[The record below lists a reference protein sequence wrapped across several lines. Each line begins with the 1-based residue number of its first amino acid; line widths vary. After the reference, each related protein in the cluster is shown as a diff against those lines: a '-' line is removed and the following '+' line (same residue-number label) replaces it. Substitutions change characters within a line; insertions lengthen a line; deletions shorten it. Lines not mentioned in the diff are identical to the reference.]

1 MNTVSII
8 IQELLV
14 HEEIY
19 LFFDNNQF
27 KHWEINLENRFK
39 MGRKRYEL
47 QIFFL
52 SWDFK
57 ISVINLRP

>member
-14 HEEIY
+14 HEKID
-19 LFFDNNQF
+19 LFCDNSQF
-27 KHWEINLENRFK
+27 KPWEINLENRFK

-47 QIFFL
+47 QIFVF
-52 SWDFK
+52 SWDSK
-57 ISVINLRP
+57 ISVINLMP

>member
-14 HEEIY
+14 HEEIN

-27 KHWEINLENRFK
+27 KPWEINLENRFK
-39 MGRKRYEL
+39 MGRKRHEL
-47 QIFFL
+47 QIFFF
-52 SWDFK
+52 SWDFQ
-57 ISVINLRP
+57 ISIINLRP